1 MAHPNTHS
9 PADEVPAFLRTMH
22 EMLSA
27 LLGRATQAADVEA
40 PTEYVAAVTARKSLA
55 SRDHIIP
62 MIDGKPQQSPKAA

>member
-1 MAHPNTHS
+1 
-9 PADEVPAFLRTMH
+9 MH

-62 MIDGKPQQSPKAA
+62 MVDGKPQQSPKAA